1 MLLGYKRGAGYIA
14 PAIRQFKT
22 KESNHHELRTYTAK
36 PCGREGRKMKI
47 RKIVT
52 AEHRFDDRFTNSFK
66 GLVMDAEHLL
76 KAARIDG
83 SEEFNL
89 ARDKIR
95 EQLVHAKFELDRLEE
110 DVEYQTQRAFFAA
123 RQAVRTRP
131 YAAMGLVAGVLL
143 IIGLMAKRR

>member
-1 MLLGYKRGAGYIA
+1 MNRPPGIRALGIDLGSKRIGIA
-14 PAIRQFKT
+14 VSDISGTIASALTTVHRSTSRRHDHAAIT
-22 KESNHHELRTYTAK
+22 K
-36 PCGREGRKMKI
+36 
-47 RKIVT
+47 
-52 AEHRFDDRFTNSFK
+52 
-66 GLVMDAEHLL
+66 LVRDEEAEHLL

-123 RQAVRTRP
+123 RQAVRTHP